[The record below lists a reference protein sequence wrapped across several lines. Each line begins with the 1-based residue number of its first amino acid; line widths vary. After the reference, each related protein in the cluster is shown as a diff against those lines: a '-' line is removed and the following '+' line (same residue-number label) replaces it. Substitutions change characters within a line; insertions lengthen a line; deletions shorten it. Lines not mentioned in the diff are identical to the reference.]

1 MMKKHFWMMA
11 VVLMAMAATLAS
23 CSGKD
28 GDSNGNGGEEDAPAN
43 VGTGAITIDGQ
54 TLNVFNSAVGYS
66 LKWGATYGEYS
77 VTLWAND
84 PETGDELS
92 AAIYFSEAY
101 LNDTYSLTE
110 DWTEDDVTM
119 RVILNGESYWTDS
132 HDFKEGSMKV
142 TLDKDGNMTVA
153 VQGVANHADIIDD
166 DDVHFSF
173 SYAGQVH
180 VAKEF
185 GKEPAPKPDVPWG
198 DGRFTGNPLSFTLN
212 GSTRPF
218 EEVLVSYTPG
228 PVGEYEIDF
237 NYHYETVF
245 ILNIPLDHVG
255 GTYNLKDDLTGSD
268 GKTELYMLVNDL
280 YYYNKEG
287 DFKSGTLNVNLDK
300 DGNLSIDIH
309 GVANSASDD
318 SDSDQ
323 KFDIT
328 FSGNGKVN
336 DTSN

>member
-1 MMKKHFWMMA
+1 M
-11 VVLMAMAATLAS
+11 
-23 CSGKD
+23 
-28 GDSNGNGGEEDAPAN
+28 
-43 VGTGAITIDGQ
+43 
-54 TLNVFNSAVGYS
+54 
-66 LKWGATYGEYS
+66 
-77 VTLWAND
+77 
-84 PETGDELS
+84 
-92 AAIYFSEAY
+92 
-101 LNDTYSLTE
+101 
-110 DWTEDDVTM
+110 
-119 RVILNGESYWTDS
+119 
-132 HDFKEGSMKV
+132 
-142 TLDKDGNMTVA
+142 
-153 VQGVANHADIIDD
+153 
-166 DDVHFSF
+166 
-173 SYAGQVH
+173 
-180 VAKEF
+180 
-185 GKEPAPKPDVPWG
+185 
-198 DGRFTGNPLSFTLN
+198 
-212 GSTRPF
+212 
-218 EEVLVSYTPG
+218 SYTPG